1 MVLLSCI
8 SGLVGGQAGPVEGA
22 GGDDEEEAVDH
33 HQDKDW
39 EMQVQSLRLVFKKA
53 FCDSYIRFG
62 EEHILVV
69 LLLLQDLVSK
79 DDSDSQGY
87 TQSPGKS

>member
-33 HQDKDW
+33 HQDEDW
-39 EMQVQSLRLVFKKA
+39 EVQVQSLRLIIKEA
-53 FCDSYIRFG
+53 SCESYIGFG
-62 EEHILVV
+62 EEQSLVIP
-69 LLLLQDLVSK
+69 LLFQDLVSN
-79 DDSDSQGY
+79 DDGDSQR
-87 TQSPGKS
+87 